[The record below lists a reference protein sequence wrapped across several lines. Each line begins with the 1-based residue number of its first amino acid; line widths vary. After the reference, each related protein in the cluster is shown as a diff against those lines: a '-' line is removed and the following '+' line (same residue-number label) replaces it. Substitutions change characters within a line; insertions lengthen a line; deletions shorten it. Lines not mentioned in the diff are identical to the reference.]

1 MTHDLSKFSDDLV
14 SGFVRLCEFYA
25 NKRKGITKEN
35 INYKELI
42 KYIET
47 HRKIEKHHPHNKK
60 YLSNLDICEMCCDLV
75 AMSQEFN
82 EKDYTEYFKTKLI
95 NEIPLLKK
103 YKDIC
108 IYILELL
115 QNLIEVKND

>member
-1 MTHDLSKFSDDLV
+1 MV
-14 SGFVRLCEFYA
+14 
-25 NKRKGITKEN
+25 
-35 INYKELI
+35 
-42 KYIET
+42 
-47 HRKIEKHHPHNKK
+47 KK

-75 AMSQEFN
+75 AISQEFN

-115 QNLIEVKND
+115 QNLMEVKND